1 MPPTLNRTKSLNRS
15 QNVIEMDID
24 DYQTG
29 QGGSLNI
36 EGFESSEFF
45 EMISK
50 FDLLRVKETLQNL
63 NINQAIT
70 LPQMLDDQG
79 LTLINRAAYDNSYT
93 LAEFVIKFV
102 IEKFTI
108 HFKTLSHEN

>member
-15 QNVIEMDID
+15 QNVIEMDIE

-50 FDLLRVKETLQNL
+50 FDLLRVQETLQNL

-70 LPQMLDDQG
+70 LP
-79 LTLINRAAYDNSYT
+79 
-93 LAEFVIKFV
+93 
-102 IEKFTI
+102 
-108 HFKTLSHEN
+108 